1 MRRTVIEKI
10 RREKTCAQRRVRKE
24 EIGRGEKKMIPTLL
38 IV

>member
-24 EIGRGEKKMIPTLL
+24 EIGRGEKKIPTLL